1 MINESKINALK
12 QPADKKPKG
21 TKETLLDMTP
31 KELRTLRSMID
42 ELLPEQTVRDLNLED
57 ELLQQY
63 NKTKQLMDDC
73 IGDPEVAPNQKAQ
86 VANSVVSTLGAL
98 VKLQEDLRIAQT
110 MKLMDATFIEVIKT
124 APQEIKDAFFEEYE
138 SKARKVGLM

>member
-1 MINESKINALK
+1 MIDESKMSALQ
-12 QPADKKPKG
+12 QPAA
-21 TKETLLDMTP
+21 KESNEIKDTLLDMTP
-31 KELRTLRSMID
+31 KELRKLRTMID
-42 ELLPEQTVRDLNLED
+42 ELLPEQTVKGLNLED

-73 IGDPEVAPNQKAQ
+73 IEDSEVPPNQKAQ

-110 MKLMDATFIEVIKT
+110 MKLMEATFIEVIKT
-124 APQEIKDAFFEEYE
+124 LPQEVKDAFFEEYE
-138 SKARKVGLM
+138 DKARKAGLM